1 VVILS
6 EARAT
11 ARRYARRHPLG
22 LCTVEEVYERLA
34 RRGRDLGC
42 LARIAGNIFRT
53 PQWHKTFLRLAS
65 RRPAARGR
73 EVKVWR
79 LTRSEVEAG
88 APFGWSVVVDGLVF
102 LWLPD
107 VETAVV
113 RVADRVRK
121 GGHEV
126 DAATVRRRYDR
137 GIRNFLRLYRPIADT
152 WRLYDNSP
160 ASGPRLVAV
169 GAKEQVLELRD
180 QALWKQINALQGS

>member
-1 VVILS
+1 VILS
-6 EARAT
+6 QARAT

-88 APFGWSVVVDGLVF
+88 APFGWSVVVDGLDSSTTDENGVGGENGCTQP
-102 LWLPD
+102 LVSCDGCDD
-107 VETAVV
+107 VV
-113 RVADRVRK
+113 
-121 GGHEV
+121 
-126 DAATVRRRYDR
+126 
-137 GIRNFLRLYRPIADT
+137 
-152 WRLYDNSP
+152 P
-160 ASGPRLVAV
+160 ASLATARSREVLCAPCRERRPSED
-169 GAKEQVLELRD
+169 EQELNRP
-180 QALWKQINALQGS
+180 